1 MDIEPHYRPG
11 DVVNG
16 YRLSAD
22 GSSWEPVEPAAPV
35 PGAPTQARSART
47 GLLPNGRAGWSALI
61 ITAVG
66 LGSWLVLPIVTTVFR
81 ERYPVTDTVLMPI
94 IGVALT
100 LVAALVNVLV
110 VWRARERSVLNILAM
125 VFTLA
130 AGAFFGVFLIGE
142 GLAGA

>member
-1 MDIEPHYRPG
+1 MDTEPHYRPG
-11 DVVNG
+11 DAVNG

-22 GSSWEPVEPAAPV
+22 GSRWEPVEPATPV
-35 PGAPTQARSART
+35 PGAPPQPRPTRA
-47 GLLPNGRAGWSALI
+47 GFLPTGRAGWWALI

-94 IGVALT
+94 IGLGLT

-130 AGAFFGVFLIGE
+130 AGAFFGAFLIGE